1 MTKNEGAQTAF
12 AGVQRGH
19 LQKVAKLVDHDA
31 LIHRIDPRKNAVEE
45 FSVGLRGKIAALR
58 SKRNFEFQLFGESQ
72 IDGKERT
79 KLLPL
84 LLAPDLAFHQA
95 RNLQSCQRIIHG
107 LFTQEQFPSANS
119 TATALRPS

>member
-1 MTKNEGAQTAF
+1 NEGTQTAF

-19 LQKVAKLVDHDA
+19 LQKMAELVDHDA
-31 LIHRIDPRKNAVEE
+31 LVHRIRPGENAVEE
-45 FSVGLRGKIAALR
+45 FSFALRGKIAAIWP
-58 SKRNFEFQLFGESQ
+58 KRNFEFQLFGESQ